1 MDFSTVIEFLQRFE
15 TGRVIAAL
23 REVDLNNL
31 LRNPWLLGGI
41 ALLTITALIMRWRVL
56 LVTLFTVAGMA
67 GLVVY
72 TLGKG
77 TTAGEMGTEP
87 LVVFILVGAVI
98 VFAAIYFLFIKG
110 E

>member
-1 MDFSTVIEFLQRFE
+1 MDFSTFIEFLQRFE

-23 REVDLNNL
+23 REIDLNNL
-31 LRNPWLLGGI
+31 LSNPRLLGGI
-41 ALLTITALIMRWRVL
+41 ALLTVTALIMRWRVL

-67 GLVVY
+67 GLVIY

-87 LVVFILVGAVI
+87 LVVLLLIGAVI

>member
-1 MDFSTVIEFLQRFE
+1 MDFSTFIEFLQRFE
-15 TGRVIAAL
+15 TSRVIAAL
-23 REVDLNNL
+23 REIDLNNL
-31 LRNPWLLGGI
+31 LHNPWLLGGI

-87 LVVFILVGAVI
+87 LVVFILIGAVI

>member
-1 MDFSTVIEFLQRFE
+1 MDFSSFLEFLQQFE

-31 LRNPWLLGGI
+31 LHNPWLLGGI

-56 LVTLFTVAGMA
+56 LVTLLTVAGMA
-67 GLVVY
+67 GLVVH
-72 TLGKG
+72 TLSKG
-77 TTAGEMGTEP
+77 STAGELGTQP
-87 LVVFILVGAVI
+87 LAVFILVGAAI
-98 VFAAIYFLFIKG
+98 VFAAIYFLFIRG